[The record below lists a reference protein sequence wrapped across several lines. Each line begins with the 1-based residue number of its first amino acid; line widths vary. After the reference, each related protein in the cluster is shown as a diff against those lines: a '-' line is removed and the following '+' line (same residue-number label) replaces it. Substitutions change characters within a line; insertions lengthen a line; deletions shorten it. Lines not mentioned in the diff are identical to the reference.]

1 MITKANPHICMHTCY
16 THTVC
21 HIHTMVFA
29 FGGIISLEHPKG
41 DPSSSQKF
49 CIWVSSLMRWT
60 LKGPDLQTST
70 FLQGPLGQCAPKPP
84 TMLLGRL
91 RSFAVKV
98 FGSYDMSWRPTTFL
112 GGFDAHSKTWKTSR
126 AKVYPTRFSR
136 AIAEAH
142 LIHAAS
148 LDVEGT
154 EEEPQ
159 GLERAL
165 EKLASVLDSYDGST
179 TGAMQADIGR
189 LSQRSWCEVW
199 LVLVELR

>member
-1 MITKANPHICMHTCY
+1 MG
-16 THTVC
+16 TVLMMV
-21 HIHTMVFA
+21 TLRLLLMVFA
-29 FGGIISLEHPKG
+29 FGGIISLEHPNG

-70 FLQGPLGQCAPKPP
+70 FLQGPLGQCAPKPT

-126 AKVYPTRFSR
+126 AKVYPALFSR

-142 LIHAAS
+142 LTHAAS

-165 EKLASVLDSYDGST
+165 EKLASVLDPYEPYNGST
-179 TGAMQADIGR
+179 TGTMQADYHRGR
-189 LSQRSWCEVW
+189 GARSGSS
-199 LVLVELR
+199 

>member
-1 MITKANPHICMHTCY
+1 
-16 THTVC
+16 
-21 HIHTMVFA
+21 
-29 FGGIISLEHPKG
+29 
-41 DPSSSQKF
+41 
-49 CIWVSSLMRWT
+49 
-60 LKGPDLQTST
+60 
-70 FLQGPLGQCAPKPP
+70 
-84 TMLLGRL
+84 MLLGRL

-126 AKVYPTRFSR
+126 AKVYPALFSR

-142 LIHAAS
+142 LTHAAS

-165 EKLASVLDSYDGST
+165 EKLASVLDPYEPYNGST
-179 TGAMQADIGR
+179 TGTMQADYHRGR
-189 LSQRSWCEVW
+189 GARSGSS
-199 LVLVELR
+199 